1 MYDQIRSHFGC
12 CGREWS
18 NSQPLPLEGIGDRK
32 ANSEG
37 RSWIQRDA
45 DSGHREDQEQVAALV
60 LVQLWRQR
68 KLDP

>member
-1 MYDQIRSHFGC
+1 MG
-12 CGREWS
+12 WS
-18 NSQPLPLEGIGDRK
+18 NPDPLVLERVSDRK
-32 ANSEG
+32 ADSEG